1 MRKIELSEAM
11 KAKLTRLYLRDR
23 LSSREVAERLGIG
36 DRTARRWLH
45 AAGVPLRTNAKR
57 SRLRTFDQGRLF
69 SAIVDRGVVKAAQ
82 ERGIPAITLK
92 VYLAGLRKDLAGRR
106 SPVPSREG
114 DDGKRNSAGRD
125 RRRAGNE
132 KNRV

>member
-82 ERGIPAITLK
+82 ERGIPVGTLK
-92 VYLAGLRKDLAGRR
+92 EYLAGLRKDLAGRR
-106 SPVPSREG
+106 DPGP
-114 DDGKRNSAGRD
+114 K
-125 RRRAGNE
+125 
-132 KNRV
+132 